1 MQRKQTEFNLVDN
14 HKGFTLIECLIAM
27 AIFGIGI
34 LAISQLQWWN
44 TQNNTTGNITTMA
57 AMLARQQI
65 ETFKNTSDV
74 TTLTSGTD
82 PNNPVTGSGGPGGI
96 FTRTWTVSDPLGS
109 STSRLVTV
117 RVSWDRVGQNRSV
130 VLSSLTRGNGT

>member
-1 MQRKQTEFNLVDN
+1 MQRKHTEFKFIDN
-14 HKGFTLIECLIAM
+14 HKGFTLIECLIALV
-27 AIFGIGI
+27 IFGVGI
-34 LAISQLQWWN
+34 LAVAQLQWWN
-44 TQNNTTGNITTMA
+44 SKNNTTGNITTMA

-65 ETFKNTSDV
+65 ETFKNTTDV

-117 RVSWDRVGQNRSV
+117 RVSWDRMGQDRSV